1 MRQISNFLFS
11 PLFIAAMLVLSSC
24 ATLTSDIE
32 IETHANPAVDYD
44 TYKTYAWAGSAQIV
58 FDPIGQWEQPTLD
71 TDEEVRFV
79 INRELRSRGLNQVEN
94 SPDLLVAF
102 AAGVDTTVME
112 LKEDPA
118 TQDKMLTNV
127 PKAALVIALIDANT
141 GYVVWLGFASAE
153 VQEQQTIENIRARID
168 YAVSQI
174 FRRYNDNGLF

>member
-1 MRQISNFLFS
+1 
-11 PLFIAAMLVLSSC
+11 
-24 ATLTSDIE
+24 
-32 IETHANPAVDYD
+32 
-44 TYKTYAWAGSAQIV
+44 
-58 FDPIGQWEQPTLD
+58 
-71 TDEEVRFV
+71 
-79 INRELRSRGLNQVEN
+79 VES

-118 TQDKMLTNV
+118 TQNKILTNV

-141 GYVVWLGFASAE
+141 GYVVWLGYASAE

-174 FRRYNDNGLF
+174 FKPYNDSGLF